1 MIITVANTKGGTS
14 KTTSTAFLLH
24 ALWAAGYNAVALDAD
39 PQGSLRRWADYGSW
53 ALKVEPWH
61 PARPAHLASH
71 GWWTVIDTPPTD
83 DALGLVQAAVKVSN
97 VVLMPVAPTSME
109 YERTHALHA
118 LVREHAPETVA
129 AALMVRAVT
138 GAVSTAFY
146 RRALSEDGWRV
157 LRTTVGR
164 RESFAQAFGQPII
177 RAEAGPYGDVVAE
190 LTDIPDSRQA
200 DVPTFRVE
208 EAAR

>member
-1 MIITVANTKGGTS
+1 MILCIANQKGGVG

-24 ALWAAGYNAVALDAD
+24 ALWAAGHNVVALDAD
-39 PQGSLRRWADYGSW
+39 PQGSLRRWATYGSW
-53 ALKVEPWH
+53 SLKVEPWH
-61 PARPAHLASH
+61 PARPAHLAAH

-83 DALGLVQAAVKVSN
+83 DAFGLVAAAVKVSDI
-97 VVLMPVAPTSME
+97 VVMPVAPTSME

-118 LVREHAPETVA
+118 LITEHAPNAVA

-138 GAVSTAFY
+138 GAVSTGFY

-164 RESFAQAFGQPII
+164 RESFAQAFGQPIV
-177 RAEAGPYGDVVAE
+177 RAEAGPYGDVVQE
-190 LTDIPDSRQA
+190 LTENSDSRDS

-208 EAAR
+208 AAAR